1 MDVRISGL
9 RLRHAAPTFMQDYTV
24 PSGGDYAVH
33 RGGTVHLNG
42 TANCTVDHTF
52 FDAVGGNAVWL
63 TDYNRNASI
72 AVRGTIY
79 HPACVAL
86 KQGLWYGGGG
96 NAGPTVA
103 HGLIASPP
111 SLPPHSGAVQQQ
123 NPPLLFM
130 FMLTCAGNS
139 K

>member
-1 MDVRISGL
+1 
-9 RLRHAAPTFMQDYTV
+9 MQDYTV

-33 RGGTVHLNG
+33 RGGAVHLNG

-72 AVRGTIY
+72 AVRGTIH

-86 KQGLWYGGGG
+86 NQGPWYGGAGAGG
-96 NAGPTVA
+96 CNAGPAVA

-111 SLPPHSGAVQQQ
+111 SLSLSHSGAVQQQ

-130 FMLTCAGNS
+130 FMLTCARNS
-139 K
+139 E